1 MALVPGYFPVEQDVP
16 LNAECFTTLAP
27 THEMAD
33 SLKTLPPL
41 CQMNMAP
48 GQETW
53 PEPLWL
59 RFLGYV

>member
-1 MALVPGYFPVEQDVP
+1 MALVPVYFPVEQDIP
-16 LNAECFTTLAP
+16 LNAGCFTTLAP